1 MGQIELLS
9 LDVLMSV
16 NIVFKILK
24 FMDKLMMERYSP
36 CENTLRISSM
46 NNSICKYMFHH
57 RHLFFWAYT
66 TLNH

>member
-36 CENTLRISSM
+36 CENTLRIQ
-46 NNSICKYMFHH
+46 
-57 RHLFFWAYT
+57 A
-66 TLNH
+66 